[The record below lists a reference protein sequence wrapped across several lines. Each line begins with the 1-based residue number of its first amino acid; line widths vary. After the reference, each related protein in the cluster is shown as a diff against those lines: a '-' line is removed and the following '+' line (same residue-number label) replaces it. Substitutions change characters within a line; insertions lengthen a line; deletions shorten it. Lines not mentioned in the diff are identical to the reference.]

1 MIDPQ
6 TQREATCLQ
15 PASSL
20 STDHTTEK
28 KDMTDKI
35 ATQPELVSDLYDVF
49 THMFLRCW
57 GENFHYGYWLSD
69 EDDSSVD
76 VATDRLT
83 DLLIERLELRP
94 GQRMLDVGCG
104 IGTPALRLAGTV
116 EADITGVTINLGQAR
131 EAIARA
137 AAAGLSHRVKFDH
150 ADAMALPYP
159 DASFDAA
166 WAFESLL
173 HMDRSRALAEMK
185 RVLRPGGRLVIAD
198 TCQHGPIGPEYQDEL
213 DDARAKMAIVEIPSI
228 DDYRAFITG
237 AGLELDEVL
246 DVSEHTRRTMRIMGE
261 GASEHRSDLEEQ
273 FGDAARQLIGVLV
286 HPASTLPVFGYLVA
300 SARKMP

>member
-1 MIDPQ
+1 
-6 TQREATCLQ
+6 
-15 PASSL
+15 
-20 STDHTTEK
+20 
-28 KDMTDKI
+28 MTDKI

-131 EAIARA
+131 EANARA

-213 DDARAKMAIVEIPSI
+213 DDAQAKMAIVEIPSI

-237 AGLELDEVL
+237 AGLELDELL

>member
-1 MIDPQ
+1 
-6 TQREATCLQ
+6 
-15 PASSL
+15 
-20 STDHTTEK
+20 
-28 KDMTDKI
+28 MTDKM

-131 EAIARA
+131 EANARA
-137 AAAGLSHRVKFDH
+137 AAAGLSHRVRFDH

-159 DASFDAA
+159 DASFDVA

-198 TCQHGPIGPEYQDEL
+198 TCQHGPIGPEYQDDL
-213 DDARAKMAIVEIPSI
+213 DDARTKMAIVEIPSI

-246 DVSEHTRRTMRIMGE
+246 DVSVHTKRTMRIMGE
-261 GASEHRSDLEEQ
+261 GAREHRSDLEEQ
-273 FGDAARQLIGVLV
+273 FGDAARQLIEVLT
-286 HPASTLPVFGYLVA
+286 HPASTAPVFGYLVA
-300 SARKMP
+300 TAHKTP

>member
-131 EAIARA
+131 EANARA

-213 DDARAKMAIVEIPSI
+213 DDAQAKMAIVEIPSI

-237 AGLELDEVL
+237 AGLELDELL

-273 FGDAARQLIGVLV
+273 FGDAARQLIEVLV

>member
-1 MIDPQ
+1 
-6 TQREATCLQ
+6 
-15 PASSL
+15 L
-20 STDHTTEK
+20 STDPTTEK
-28 KDMTDKI
+28 KDMTDKM

-131 EAIARA
+131 EANARA
-137 AAAGLSHRVKFDH
+137 AAAGLSHRVRFDH

-185 RVLRPGGRLVIAD
+185 RVLRPGGRLMIAD
-198 TCQHGPIGPEYQDEL
+198 TCQHGPIGPEYQDDL
-213 DDARAKMAIVEIPSI
+213 DDARTKMAIVEIPSI

-246 DVSEHTRRTMRIMGE
+246 DVSEHTKRTMRIMGE
-261 GASEHRSDLEEQ
+261 GAREHRSDLEEQ
-273 FGDAARQLIGVLV
+273 FGDAARQLIEVLT
-286 HPASTLPVFGYLVA
+286 HPASTAPVFGYLVA
-300 SARKMP
+300 SAHKKP

>member
-83 DLLIERLELRP
+83 DLLIEHLELRP

-116 EADITGVTINLGQAR
+116 EAEITGVTINSGQAR
-131 EAIARA
+131 EANARA

-159 DASFDAA
+159 DASFDVA

-213 DDARAKMAIVEIPSI
+213 DDAQAKMAIVEIPSI

-237 AGLELDEVL
+237 AGLELDELL

-273 FGDAARQLIGVLV
+273 FGDAARQLIEVLV

>member
-1 MIDPQ
+1 M
-6 TQREATCLQ
+6 RQ
-15 PASSL
+15 PAPSL

-28 KDMTDKI
+28 KDMTDKM

-49 THMFLRCW
+49 THMFLRFW

-69 EDDSSVD
+69 EDDSSVN

-83 DLLIERLELRP
+83 DLLIERLELQP

-104 IGTPALRLAGTV
+104 IGMPALRLAGTV
-116 EADITGVTINLGQAR
+116 EADITGVTINEGQAR
-131 EAIARA
+131 EANARA
-137 AAAGLSHRVKFDH
+137 EAAGLSHRVRFDH

-159 DASFDAA
+159 DASFDAV

-173 HMDRSRALAEMK
+173 HMDRTRALTEMK

-198 TCQHGPIGPEYQDEL
+198 TCQHGPIGPEWQDDL
-213 DDARAKMAIVEIPSI
+213 DDARAKMAIVELPSI

-237 AGLELDEVL
+237 ADFELDELL
-246 DVSEHTRRTMRIMGE
+246 DVSEHTKRTMRLMGE
-261 GASEHRSDLEEQ
+261 GAREHRSDLEEQ

-286 HPASTLPVFGYLVA
+286 HPASTSPVFGYLVA
-300 SARKMP
+300 TAHKMP

>member
-6 TQREATCLQ
+6 
-15 PASSL
+15 

-35 ATQPELVSDLYDVF
+35 AAQPELVSDLYDVF

-131 EAIARA
+131 EANARA

-213 DDARAKMAIVEIPSI
+213 DDAQAKMAIVEIPSI

-237 AGLELDEVL
+237 AGLELDELL

-273 FGDAARQLIGVLV
+273 FGDAARQLIEVLV

>member
-1 MIDPQ
+1 
-6 TQREATCLQ
+6 
-15 PASSL
+15 L
-20 STDHTTEK
+20 STDPTTEK
-28 KDMTDKI
+28 MDMTDKM

-76 VATDRLT
+76 VATDRMT
-83 DLLIERLELRP
+83 DLLIERLGLQP

-104 IGTPALRLAGTV
+104 IGTPALRLAATV

-131 EAIARA
+131 EANARA
-137 AAAGLSHRVKFDH
+137 AAAGLSDRVRFDH

-159 DASFDAA
+159 DASFDVA

-173 HMDRSRALAEMK
+173 HMDRTRALAEMK

-198 TCQHGPIGPEYQDEL
+198 TCQHGPIGPEWQDDL
-213 DDARAKMAIVEIPSI
+213 DEARTKMAIVELPSI
-228 DDYRAFITG
+228 DDYQAFITG
-237 AGLELDEVL
+237 AGLELDELL
-246 DVSEHTRRTMRIMGE
+246 DVSEHTKRTMRIMGE
-261 GASEHRSDLEEQ
+261 GAREHRGDLEKQ
-273 FGDAARQLIGVLV
+273 FGDAAHQLIEVLT
-286 HPASTLPVFGYLVA
+286 HPASTAPVFGYLVA
-300 SARKMP
+300 TAHTMP